1 MRRSPAAAALLAVT
15 LLVAITVLG
24 GAGWLIGQR
33 ILTAR
38 AVEAD
43 LREAD
48 RLQQQSAFPEAGA
61 ALERAQSRLGDGGP
75 FWLYPVVEAARR
87 DQQFLV
93 RLEAIRLNRSTLVE
107 GQQPPRRPAAL
118 QQGPGGSG
126 LRRGVPR
133 PRAGRASRRPGGG
146 RGASPGLQWAAHLVA
161 ALDDWAVCAADPA
174 RQDWLLGVAHRAD
187 PDPWRDR
194 VRDPAAWRDGKAL
207 AELARA
213 APLAEQPVPLLLALG
228 ERLSATGEDGVG
240 FLRRVREQYPDDF
253 WANFTLA
260 LALHGAERRPG
271 GDPAPA
277 LAYYQKALEIRPQA
291 VAVLNDLGL
300 VLFDK
305 DWMWDNADGGGPG
318 RSPSFTVVKN
328 DPRFAPGFNN
338 LGVALKRQGR
348 LASGGAHVPGRLADR
363 SPVGPRPFQP
373 RRNPGRF
380 GVAST
385 RRSTTTGRPCGSIPI
400 SPGPTTSSVSPCS
413 PRAGGTRW
421 TTDYPDERETP
432 RPVPW
437 SSPGR
442 GDRLLQASPLL

>member
-1 MRRSPAAAALLAVT
+1 M
-15 LLVAITVLG
+15 
-24 GAGWLIGQR
+24 
-33 ILTAR
+33 
-38 AVEAD
+38 EAD

-48 RLQQQSAFPEAGA
+48 RLQRQSAFPEAGA
-61 ALERAQSRLGDGGP
+61 ALERARSRLGDGGP

-87 DQQFLV
+87 DHQFLV

-107 GQQPPRRPAAL
+107 GQHNHAAELRFNKARADRDYAEAFRDQGLGEPPDDPEGVAA
-118 QQGPGGSG
+118 
-126 LRRGVPR
+126 RV
-133 PRAGRASRRPGGG
+133 RASK
-146 RGASPGLQWAAHLVA
+146 WAAHLVA

-174 RQDWLLGVAHRAD
+174 RQDWLLGVARRAD

-240 FLRRVREQYPDDF
+240 FLRRVREQYPEDF

-260 LALHGAERRPG
+260 LALHGAGRRPG

-277 LAYYQKALEIRPQA
+277 LAYYEKALEIRPQA
-291 VAVLNDLGL
+291 VAVQNDLGL
-300 VLFDK
+300 VLIDK
-305 DWMWDNADGGGPG
+305 DWMGDNERDGGGPG
-318 RSPSFTVVKN
+318 PLPSFIRLVKN

-338 LGVALKRQGR
+338 LGVALETQGR
-348 LASGGAHVPGRLADR
+348 LAPGGAHVPGRPADR

-380 GVAST
+380 GILRRGDRPLPAGPAARPRFARAHHLLGVALVAKG
-385 RRSTTTGRPCGSIPI
+385 RRDE
-400 SPGPTTSSVSPCS
+400 VD
-413 PRAGGTRW
+413 
-421 TTDYPDERETP
+421 DYYPEGVKPLDQA
-432 RPVPW
+432 PW
-437 SSPGR
+437 SCPGR
-442 GDRLLQASPLL
+442 GDGLLLASPRL